1 MGEDRLSRE
10 LGPSEVPEDA
20 NESLPLAEP
29 PARDGLPT
37 PNPLLGVRRIDQEC
51 SKKYR
56 LLHVKGLECLRIRHA
71 DVDHRESNRHGTLLP
86 QRSWFTHIASVRL
99 LCT

>member
-1 MGEDRLSRE
+1 MKACLWQ
-10 LGPSEVPEDA
+10 
-20 NESLPLAEP
+20 P
-29 PARDGLPT
+29 PARDGFPT
-37 PNPLLGVRRIDQEC
+37 PNLLLGVRRIDQEC

-56 LLHVKGLECLRIRHA
+56 LLHVEGLECLRIRHA
-71 DVDHRESNRHGTLLP
+71 DVDHRESNR